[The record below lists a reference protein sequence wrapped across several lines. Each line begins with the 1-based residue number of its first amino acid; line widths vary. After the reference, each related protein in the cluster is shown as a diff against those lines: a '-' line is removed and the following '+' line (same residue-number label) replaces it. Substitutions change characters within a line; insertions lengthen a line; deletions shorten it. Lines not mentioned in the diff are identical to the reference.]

1 MQQKYL
7 QFQTRFN
14 METKDQVAC
23 LCGTSEYNVVSCSGA
38 SDLGQLSDVI
48 ARKLRDNKVRK
59 MNCLTLIAIDDE
71 SLINAFR
78 NANVLAIDGC
88 PRDCAKKILEK
99 AGIKTFNH
107 LRLTDLG
114 YQKGKTSVT
123 EHVVNEIYDKAEI
136 IY

>member
-1 MQQKYL
+1 
-7 QFQTRFN
+7 
-14 METKDQVAC
+14 METKEQTAC

-59 MNCLTLIAIDDE
+59 MNCLTLIAIDDQH
-71 SLINAFR
+71 LIDAFKK
-78 NANVLAIDGC
+78 ANVLAIDGC

-99 AGIKTFNH
+99 VGIENFNH

-114 YQKGKTSVT
+114 YKKGQTPVT
-123 EHVVNEIYDKAEI
+123 ENVINAVYEKAEG